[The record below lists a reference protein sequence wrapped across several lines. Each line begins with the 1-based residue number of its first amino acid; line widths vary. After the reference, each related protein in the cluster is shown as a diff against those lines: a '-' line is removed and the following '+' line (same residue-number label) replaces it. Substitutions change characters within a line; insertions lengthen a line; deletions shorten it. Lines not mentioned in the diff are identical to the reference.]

1 MKFIWKIKFM
11 WSSLLFRERIK
22 KLLKSIFEWNIASF
36 LCLKRKEVITMNLLL
51 IHQHLITQVTFFL
64 LFLVWKKKGFSL
76 SLLFKHGEKRGE
88 ESLLNLIFLQYTM
101 AGRNMLKRSTFFL
114 CFFLWQLKISSMQTI
129 YWHALF
135 A

>member
-1 MKFIWKIKFM
+1 MEYCQFSLSKKERGNYDELATY
-11 WSSLLFRERIK
+11 SS
-22 KLLKSIFEWNIASF
+22 ASHNPSYAFPTF
-36 LCLKRKEVITMNLLL
+36 LGL
-51 IHQHLITQVTFFL
+51 
-64 LFLVWKKKGFSL
+64 KKKGFSL

-129 YWHALF
+129 Y
-135 A
+135 